1 MVRNIVIIH
10 PVLLRPL
17 PDGDRMSMKR
27 DAKTQEYKDIKV
39 SGLFSMT
46 EARLLWRRALP
57 AIGNHSGLSLLEIL
71 VAMAVLL
78 IGILAVV
85 KIFPEGF
92 VTIER
97 TNSMA
102 LADSLAAYQLE
113 ELQLLGYDK
122 LPVME
127 APGGGHQDFSI
138 NGCPDHFELGPGLGS
153 VEKRDSNGEYLPLEE
168 GSGKDYQ
175 VSMIDTD
182 PNDNVVDYTIHFAT
196 APDAADMIRVGYFVR
211 IWKDK
216 ISYSFDPGTGKRE
229 GLEDGTGL
237 VYVEYV
243 EKGEKS
249 GKPYLLSS
257 MSARPMSARPMKLA
271 TVKISWTERNR
282 KKSISRQ
289 ALIGR

>member
-1 MVRNIVIIH
+1 MH
-10 PVLLRPL
+10 PVLLRL
-17 PDGDRMSMKR
+17 LLDGDPMSMKR
-27 DAKTQEYKDIKV
+27 YAKVEDYKGKA
-39 SGLFSMT
+39 SALFSM
-46 EARLLWRRALP
+46 AKVRLLWRRASS
-57 AIGNHSGLSLLEIL
+57 ATGNRSGLSLLEIL

-92 VTIER
+92 VTIEH

-102 LADSLAAYQLE
+102 VADSLAAYQLE
-113 ELQLLGYDK
+113 ELRLLGYDK

-127 APGGGHQDFSI
+127 APGGGQQNFSI
-138 NGCPDHFELGPGLGS
+138 NGCPDHFELGSGLGS
-153 VEKRDSNGEYLPLEE
+153 VEKRDGNGEYLPLEE
-168 GSGKDYQ
+168 GSGKDYL
-175 VSMIDTD
+175 VSMADTD
-182 PNDNVVDYTIHFAT
+182 PDDDVVDYTINFQA
-196 APDAADMIRVGYFVR
+196 APDAADMIRIGYSVK

-216 ISYSFDPGTGKRE
+216 INYSFDPGTGKKE

-237 VYVEYV
+237 VYIEYV

-257 MSARPMSARPMKLA
+257 MSRKPMKLA

-282 KKSISRQ
+282 KRSFSRQ